1 MRRTHSAALLAA
13 ASITQ
18 LRNGGLQAM
27 IFVKTR
33 TARDE
38 RRRGVRA
45 LIASP
50 VVLAATLALWWLVAT
65 TNREGHHDAQLLPI
79 LTVIPLCIA
88 LWHFAW
94 VWYLDR
100 HETPSDSGD
109 HREHERHAA

>member
-1 MRRTHSAALLAA
+1 
-13 ASITQ
+13 
-18 LRNGGLQAM
+18 M

-38 RRRGVRA
+38 RRRGIRA

-50 VVLAATLALWWLVAT
+50 VVLAAALVLWWLVAT

-94 VWYLDR
+94 VWYLGRQESQSDR
-100 HETPSDSGD
+100 GEHTD
-109 HREHERHAA
+109 HQRRAA